1 MGHGFR
7 ETGSADG
14 RTPLR
19 RLESTM
25 VPTGEARRCS
35 AAFAPD
41 LVALYAR
48 PVCAPSALC
57 RAGVSDGRAL
67 RSDAIPGSY
76 LLRLGLG
83 AF

>member
-1 MGHGFR
+1 MGRGFR
-7 ETGSADG
+7 ETGSVDG

-57 RAGVSDGRAL
+57 RAGAL
-67 RSDAIPGSY
+67 MAALSEVMPFLAHTCCDSA
-76 LLRLGLG
+76 
-83 AF
+83 